1 VHALSVAEHS
11 PETSVFSSA
20 EMRTAI
26 NLIQRDAMG
35 PLSVPERIQAPQS
48 DEQAAVGPLAAPG
61 PGHALNQLELLTAIA
76 KEAISQLI
84 TALQGAI
91 LDAQNASA
99 LSQWRAMGHAF
110 LRWAH
115 DHPAHFQVM
124 STPSLIDVE
133 ASGLSE
139 GYRHIRSELRRLIAD
154 AATAGDIYC
163 ISVEDTLVSARSFI
177 YGLARMHVDGHY
189 PGWGVGERE
198 ALATMQRLFD
208 SYLFRLR
215 RTV

>member
-1 VHALSVAEHS
+1 LSVAEHS
-11 PETSVFSSA
+11 TETSVFSSA

-26 NLIQRDAMG
+26 DLIRRDAIG
-35 PLSVPERIQAPQS
+35 PFAVPERIEAHHR
-48 DEQAAVGPLAAPG
+48 DTYAAP
-61 PGHALNQLELLTAIA
+61 PPVASTAQSHAPNRLELLTAIA

-99 LSQWRAMGHAF
+99 LAQWRAMGHAF

-124 STPSLIDVE
+124 STPALVDVE
-133 ASGLSE
+133 ASGLAD
-139 GYRHIRSELRRLIAD
+139 GYRHIRTELRRLISD
-154 AATAGDIYC
+154 SAAAGDIYC
-163 ISVEDTLVSARSFI
+163 ISVEDTLVSVRSFI

-198 ALATMQRLFD
+198 SLATMQRLFD

-215 RTV
+215 RTI